1 MSLISG
7 MWGVGQIAG
16 PALGGLLV
24 APRTADAVRV
34 GPNPNPNPNPNQLN
48 TVPSAPP
55 AATSL
60 RHPVPMTQ
68 LLRMADKRLYLS
80 TSRDGVVALWDVA
93 SLKPLRTLK
102 ATLTLT
108 LSLSLTLTPT
118 LKAPL
123 TPTLTLTPPLTLTL
137 TQTRTLKATA
147 ASGLASWP
155 MSAAH
160 LPSLSSLVL
169 GCGDRSLP
177 NPRR

>member
-1 MSLISG
+1 
-7 MWGVGQIAG
+7 
-16 PALGGLLV
+16 
-24 APRTADAVRV
+24 
-34 GPNPNPNPNPNQLN
+34 
-48 TVPSAPP
+48 
-55 AATSL
+55 
-60 RHPVPMTQ
+60 
-68 LLRMADKRLYLS
+68 MADKRLYLS

-102 ATLTLT
+102 ATLTPTLT

-118 LKAPL
+118 LKATL

-137 TQTRTLKATA
+137 TQTLTLQATA